1 MEKENIITI
10 IKEDHKPLKEGIQI
24 LISDSAKPSQKKSAL
39 KKFLID
45 LKLHAKTEEASLY
58 DNVVDLKEVHESV
71 LEGFEEHAVA
81 DMLADE
87 LEGSGFES
95 DFTDELQAKAK
106 VLGELVKHHIEEE
119 ETEMFPLLKKA
130 ANEETLER
138 LGELYLET
146 YKTYASELSDEL
158 TRVKPMTDAEVR
170 A

>member
-1 MEKENIITI
+1 MEKQNIVTI
-10 IKEDHKPLKEGIQI
+10 IKEDHKPLKEGIQV

-58 DNVVDLKEVHESV
+58 ESVVDVKEVHEVV
-71 LEGFEEHAVA
+71 LEGYEEHSLA

-119 ETEMFPLLKKA
+119 EEEMLPQLKKA
-130 ANEETLER
+130 VSEETLVQI
-138 LGELYLET
+138 GEVYLKT
-146 YKTYASELSDEL
+146 YKAFASEYSKEL
-158 TRVKPMTDAEVR
+158 TRVKPVSEAEVR